1 MYVNINQQTLWSQRS
16 LGSVGDGQCAAV
28 GGQPIPGAHRRMLQA
43 QIDAN
48 GRAPRP
54 HTDIG
59 TSRCL
64 LRLSVPQRPN
74 IGTGLGVQ
82 GACSGTWPRAAATC
96 RQQHRGQIQALT
108 ATSIRTYRR
117 RHLASALRCAAFQ
130 RTTQSTGE
138 RSARGQLC
146 LFFSPCS

>member
-64 LRLSVPQRPN
+64 LRLSVPRRPN
-74 IGTGLGVQ
+74 IGTGLG
-82 GACSGTWPRAAATC
+82 ACSGTRPRAVATC
-96 RQQHRGQIQALT
+96 RQQHRGQIQALA
-108 ATSIRTYRR
+108 AT
-117 RHLASALRCAAFQ
+117 
-130 RTTQSTGE
+130 
-138 RSARGQLC
+138 
-146 LFFSPCS
+146 

>member
-16 LGSVGDGQCAAV
+16 LCSVGDGQCATV

-48 GRAPRP
+48 GCAPRP

-64 LRLSVPQRPN
+64 LRLSVPRRPN

-96 RQQHRGQIQALT
+96 RQQHRGQIQALA
-108 ATSIRTYRR
+108 ATSIRAYRR

-130 RTTQSTGE
+130 RTRRPTGE
-138 RSARGQLC
+138 SSARGQLC